1 MKVLKKSLELE
12 VSEITKFY
20 KTTPSLKKQPMGSK
34 PPGRDCIDNS
44 VRDAPHGRGHERA
57 ELVPMYRFGAVG
69 LL

>member
-1 MKVLKKSLELE
+1 
-12 VSEITKFY
+12 
-20 KTTPSLKKQPMGSK
+20 MGSK

-44 VRDAPHGRGHERA
+44 VRDAPHGRGHERD